1 MLRDSDCKLKLKA
14 IHRLMSCLHIAAR
27 PHRSMKSSFS
37 LAELEAAINYWR
49 ARSPSAGEE
58 LALCPQA
65 AALAEPYALMILYGN
80 SQIEVSE
87 LEESAREALM
97 AWQDSLPS
105 TSTRA

>member
-1 MLRDSDCKLKLKA
+1 
-14 IHRLMSCLHIAAR
+14 
-27 PHRSMKSSFS
+27 MKSSFS

-80 SQIEVSE
+80 SQIEVSQ
-87 LEESAREALM
+87 LEEAARDALL
-97 AWQDSLPS
+97 AWQNSLPS
-105 TSTRA
+105 SSAHA